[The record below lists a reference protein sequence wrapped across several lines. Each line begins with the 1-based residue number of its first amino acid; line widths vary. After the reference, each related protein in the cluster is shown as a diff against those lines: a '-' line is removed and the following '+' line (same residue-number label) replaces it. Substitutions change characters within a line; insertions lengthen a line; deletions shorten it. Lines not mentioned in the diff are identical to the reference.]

1 MRFGL
6 VYTSLLALTLP
17 LGLAAQS
24 AQQLRKAADGITAD
38 VIRQRIGVIAHDS
51 MGGRNTPSPGLEKT
65 AAYLAGLYQKWGM
78 KPAGENGT
86 WYQRY
91 PMVKK
96 GINQATAELEVTEN
110 GVVSRYPMGEFAYAF
125 GGGSPAPISAPG
137 ILLGGAITPADLDG
151 RDLTGQIVMV
161 VMDAGKM
168 IDGNRLVQAVARM
181 QPAALIVLRNDAP
194 EAFDRGRAAQTSPR
208 YQLEKAGSSTLP
220 TILALHDQ
228 LFAGDPMA
236 ASRPHFAD
244 IRSSTTPVIMPFPPE
259 VSVKITAV
267 EEVFDRVMVP
277 NVVGMIEGSDP
288 VLKQEYVIYSAH
300 MDHVGTVGDGVGG
313 CSHRG
318 DDDRSDM
325 ICNGA
330 DDDASGTT
338 GIAAIGEAFAGLPTK
353 PKRSI
358 IILNVS
364 GEEKGL
370 LGSEWYSDHP
380 TVPLD
385 KIVANFNLDMIGRNN
400 PDSIVVI
407 GQEHSNLG
415 TTLAAVNARHPE
427 LRMTTSED
435 LWPEQRFY
443 ERSDHFNFAR
453 YGVPVLFFFNGIHD
467 QYHRVADHV
476 DLIDTDKL
484 SRVARIAFY
493 AGAEVANTVERPK
506 WDPASYEK
514 FVVKK

>member
-6 VYTSLLALTLP
+6 VHRSLLVLALPISLS
-17 LGLAAQS
+17 AQS
-24 AQQLRKAADGITAD
+24 AQELRKAAEGITAE
-38 VIRQRIGVIAHDS
+38 VVHQRIGVIAHDS

-78 KPAGENGT
+78 QPAGENGT

-91 PMVKK
+91 PLVKK
-96 GINQATAELEVTEN
+96 RINQATAELEVTEN

-125 GGGSPAPISAPG
+125 GGGSSAPISAAG
-137 ILLGGAITPADLDG
+137 TLLGGAITPTDIQGMDF
-151 RDLTGQIVMV
+151 TGQIVML

-168 IDGNRLVQAVARM
+168 VDGNRMLQTVARM
-181 QPAALIVLRNDAP
+181 RPAALIILRNDAP
-194 EAFDRGRAAQTSPR
+194 EAFARGRAAQTSPR
-208 YQLEKAGSSTLP
+208 FQLEKTGATAAP
-220 TILALHDQ
+220 TIVALHDQ
-228 LFAGDPMA
+228 LFLNDPMA
-236 ASRPHFAD
+236 ASRPDFAE

-259 VSVKITAV
+259 VSVRITAE
-267 EEVFDRVMVP
+267 EEVVERVMVP
-277 NVVGMIEGSDP
+277 NVVAMIEGSDP
-288 VLKQEYVIYSAH
+288 VLKHEYVIFSAH

-313 CSHRG
+313 CGHRG

-325 ICNGA
+325 VCNGA

-338 GIAAIGEAFAGLPTK
+338 GIAAIGEAFAKLPTK

-370 LGSEWYSDHP
+370 LGSEWFSDHP

-385 KIVANFNLDMIGRNN
+385 KIVANVNLDMIGRNN

-415 TTLAAVNARHPE
+415 PTLAAVNARHPE

-453 YGVPVLFFFNGIHD
+453 YGVPVLFFFNGVHD

-484 SRVARIAFY
+484 ARVARIAFY
-493 AGAEVANTVERPK
+493 LGAEVANTVERPV
-506 WDPASYEK
+506 WDPAAYEK
-514 FVVKK
+514 FVIKK